1 MSSVTSLPLRGGPR
15 TESRQHWSSN
25 RTPRVAGFVVAAT
38 IASVGGCRAYEA
50 APLDLPAHSDA
61 WRARA
66 PSDEPVRQFAERLAQ
81 ADGESPIEFDPS
93 DGLSL
98 SEAELVALVYNPD
111 LRLSRLR
118 AGVAAATAEHAGLW
132 DDPEFAIDVLRI
144 TESVSNPWVITPGLA
159 ITIPISGR
167 LEAEKSRADAAMRA
181 ELFRIVEDEWR
192 VCRDLAVAWSEW
204 SAARLRLDEQQR
216 LINSIGSMVSTAD
229 RLAGVGEIPRT
240 EATLFAI
247 ERAQREYQKRRLTGE
262 VDEAE
267 QRVRAILGLS
277 PAAPLAF
284 IPTLDLAR
292 EFGGIE
298 SPGDH
303 PALVRLRE
311 EYEVAE
317 QTLRR
322 EIRKQYP
329 DLTIGPLYES
339 DEGQS
344 KIGFLGAIPMPILNA
359 NRQGIAEAEALRQVA
374 RAAFETEYERLM
386 GAIAA
391 ANARARALRDERA
404 HIVDEIVPLIDQQ
417 LVDARRLLELG
428 EGGSLV
434 LLESI
439 VRAHETKMHLIDVRL
454 DEARSNAV
462 LRYLTDAPTPLP
474 EPIASPS
481 ATEAVEEHVQ

>member
-1 MSSVTSLPLRGGPR
+1 MITSPSPGGPR
-15 TESRQHWSSN
+15 SEPRQQWFNH
-25 RTPRVAGFVVAAT
+25 RTRRAASGLAAT
-38 IASVGGCRAYEA
+38 LLTIAGGCRAYEA
-50 APLDLPAHSDA
+50 SPLDLPAHGDA
-61 WRARA
+61 WRARSPA
-66 PSDEPVRQFAERLAQ
+66 DEPVREFAERIAH
-81 ADGESPIEFDPS
+81 ARDDESTVFDPS

-98 SEAELVALVYNPD
+98 AEAELVALVYNPD
-111 LRLSRLR
+111 LRIARLR

-144 TESVSNPWVITPGLA
+144 TENVSNPWVITPGLA

-167 LEAEKSRADAAMRA
+167 LQAEKSRADAAMRA
-181 ELFRIVEDEWR
+181 ELSRIVEDEWR
-192 VCRDLAVAWSEW
+192 VRRDLAIAWSEW
-204 SAARLRLDEQQR
+204 SAAMLRLDEQRR
-216 LINSIGSMVSTAD
+216 LLDSIGSMVSTAD
-229 RLAGVGEIPRT
+229 RLADAGELPRT

-247 ERAQREYQKRRLTGE
+247 ERAQREYQRRRLAGE
-262 VDEAE
+262 VEEAE
-267 QRVRAILGLS
+267 QRVRALMGLA
-277 PAAPLAF
+277 PEAPLALT
-284 IPTLDLAR
+284 PSLDPGFAVS
-292 EFGGIE
+292 EVD

-303 PALVRLRE
+303 PTLARLRE

-344 KIGFLGAIPMPILNA
+344 KVGFLGAIPIPILNA
-359 NRQGIAEAEALRQVA
+359 NRQGIAEAESLREVA
-374 RAAFETEYERLM
+374 RAAFETEYERLV

-391 ANARARALRDERA
+391 ANALARSLRNERA
-404 HIVDEIVPLIDQQ
+404 HIVDEIVPLIDRQ

-439 VRAHETKMHLIDVRL
+439 VRAHDTKMHLIDVRL
-454 DEARSNAV
+454 DEARSSAV
-462 LRYLTDAPTPLP
+462 LRYLSNAPTHPP
-474 EPIASPS
+474 EHLASPS
-481 ATEAVEEHVQ
+481 ATEAVEETIQ

>member
-1 MSSVTSLPLRGGPR
+1 MLLAFS
-15 TESRQHWSSN
+15 
-25 RTPRVAGFVVAAT
+25 
-38 IASVGGCRAYEA
+38 GGCRSYEA
-50 APLDLPAHSDA
+50 APLDPPAHSEA
-61 WRARA
+61 WRART
-66 PSDEPVRQFAERLAQ
+66 PFDEPVREFAERIALAR
-81 ADGESPIEFDPS
+81 GEESTAFDPS

-111 LRLSRLR
+111 LRLARLR

-132 DDPEFAIDVLRI
+132 DDPEFTIDVLRI

-181 ELFRIVEDEWR
+181 ELSGIVEDEWR
-192 VCRDLAVAWSEW
+192 IRRDLAIAWSEW
-204 SAARLRLDEQQR
+204 SAARLRLEEQQR
-216 LINSIGSMVSTAD
+216 LLDSIGSMVATAD

-240 EATLFAI
+240 EASLFAI
-247 ERAQREYQKRRLTGE
+247 ERAQRGYQRRRLAGE

-267 QRVRAILGLS
+267 QRVRAIMGLS
-277 PAAPLAF
+277 PDAPLAF
-284 IPTLDLAR
+284 VPSLAP
-292 EFGGIE
+292 GVV
-298 SPGDH
+298 PGDAPGEAQSAWNH
-303 PALVRLRE
+303 PALARLRE

-317 QTLRR
+317 RTLLR

-344 KIGFLGAIPMPILNA
+344 RVGFLGAIPIPIFNA
-359 NRQGIAEAEALRQVA
+359 NRQGIAEAEALREVA
-374 RAAFETEYERLM
+374 RAAFETEYERLI
-386 GAIAA
+386 GATAA
-391 ANARARALRDERA
+391 AKARALALRDERE
-404 HIVDEIVPLIDQQ
+404 HIVDEIIPLIDRQ

-439 VRAHETKMHLIDVRL
+439 VRSHDTKMHLINVRL
-454 DEARSNAV
+454 DESRTNAV
-462 LRYLTDAPTPLP
+462 LRYLTDAPARLNEHLT
-474 EPIASPS
+474 SPS
-481 ATEAVEEHVQ
+481 ATDAVEETVP